1 MIAVEFRTWYMNYG
15 TWHEPQDVLTVWTL
29 LTALFGLGLA
39 LGVSHC
45 KVYKAV
51 SDYQINQ

>member
-39 LGVSHC
+39 LGSVVARFL
-45 KVYKAV
+45 K
-51 SDYQINQ
+51 Q